1 MKGIT
6 MKYWK
11 AALMIAALTGAVQAE
26 IIYQDTFS
34 TDGSLARRAVEVGNG
49 KWIAYSGLTTANGVA
64 LPGATVQGK
73 NALLPFS
80 PKPGMVYTLSAD
92 IYVTGGSNFTAL
104 GFCADANT
112 PTGYELFMQYIDSPA
127 PWAYV
132 QANGIVATL
141 TGPSGKGFQAAKGLG
156 TSGTL
161 KIVLDTTGD
170 DWVATWFFNGQVLR
184 TNKFLGDLTINYVGF
199 GAAVMD
205 TTVDNF
211 KLEAVSASN
220 EGLDVVG
227 AL

>member
-1 MKGIT
+1 
-6 MKYWK
+6 
-11 AALMIAALTGAVQAE
+11 
-26 IIYQDTFS
+26 
-34 TDGSLARRAVEVGNG
+34 
-49 KWIAYSGLTTANGVA
+49 
-64 LPGATVQGK
+64 
-73 NALLPFS
+73 
-80 PKPGMVYTLSAD
+80 
-92 IYVTGGSNFTAL
+92 
-104 GFCADANT
+104 
-112 PTGYELFMQYIDSPA
+112 
-127 PWAYV
+127 
-132 QANGIVATL
+132 
-141 TGPSGKGFQAAKGLG
+141 LG